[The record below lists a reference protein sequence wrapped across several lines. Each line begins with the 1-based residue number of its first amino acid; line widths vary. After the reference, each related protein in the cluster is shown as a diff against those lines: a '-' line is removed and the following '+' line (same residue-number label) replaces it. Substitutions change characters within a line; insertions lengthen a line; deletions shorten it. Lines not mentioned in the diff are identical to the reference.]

1 MQVQSGLG
9 LGLGLEGSGLGLGL
23 GLDVSGLGL
32 GLEVSGL
39 DLNFQALAL
48 ALRVLAL
55 ALALRALALA
65 LLTSLLADWVN
76 LFVDYYDMNIE
87 DLTFV
92 LLAIDIPEGAGKRVN
107 SIITVDSK
115 RSIIKAYVLHRISNV
130 KVTDYG
136 NSFEDVKLFEEYLD
150 IQIQIYNLESRQ
162 IYKDQK

>member
-9 LGLGLEGSGLGLGL
+9 LGLEGSGLGL

-65 LLTSLLADWVN
+65 LLTSLQSSDHRPTIIV
-76 LFVDYYDMNIE
+76 I
-87 DLTFV
+87 
-92 LLAIDIPEGAGKRVN
+92 
-107 SIITVDSK
+107 SINVPSTIFFALGTGGCLSSFTSLCATYLHK
-115 RSIIKAYVLHRISNV
+115 YVR
-130 KVTDYG
+130 
-136 NSFEDVKLFEEYLD
+136 YL
-150 IQIQIYNLESRQ
+150 
-162 IYKDQK
+162 